1 MHLTFFGTSAGR
13 PTKTRNVT
21 SCALMLPEP
30 LHAFWLFDAG
40 EATQHRMLGTKY
52 KLNRLDKIFITHL
65 HGDHLYGLPG
75 LLSSRSYFEGAVPL
89 EIYGPPG
96 LQAYLDA
103 VFQVSGTHLEYD
115 LTVNEIEPGVIVDN
129 EHFIVTAG
137 PLEHRIPCFG
147 YRIEEK
153 ESPGALNLAALAEL
167 GLRPGPDYGKLK
179 RGLDVQLSD
188 GTWIR
193 SKDVVGPPQQGR
205 IVTILGDTRPCEEA
219 VDLAKNADLLVH
231 EATFAAG
238 MEEKATA
245 YGHSTVLQAA
255 TIASRAGAKK
265 LVLTH
270 FSSRLDAE
278 ALEEMVEAAKGLIP
292 DSLAAED
299 YMDINIARQS

>member
-13 PTKTRNVT
+13 PTKARNVT
-21 SCALMLPEP
+21 SSALMLPEP

-40 EATQHRMLGTKY
+40 EGTQHRMLGTKY
-52 KLNRLDKIFITHL
+52 KLNRLEKIFITHL

-96 LQAYLDA
+96 LQAYLNA
-103 VFQVSGTHLEYD
+103 VFQVSGTHLEYE
-115 LTVNEIEPGVIVDN
+115 LAVKEIEPGVIVDN
-129 EHFIVTAG
+129 DRFKVTAG

-153 ESPGALNLAALAEL
+153 DSPGALDLAALAEL
-167 GLRPGPDYGKLK
+167 GLKPGPDYGRLK
-179 RGLDVQLSD
+179 RGLDVQLPD
-188 GTWIR
+188 GTSIR
-193 SKDVVGPPQQGR
+193 SADVVGPPQKGR

-219 VDLAKNADLLVH
+219 VNLAQDADLVVH

-238 MEEKATA
+238 MEEKAAA

-278 ALEEMVEAAKGLIP
+278 ALLELVEAAKGIVP

-299 YMDINIARQS
+299 YMEIHIARQP